1 MKIRKAIPVLM
12 AVGLIFAG
20 QINSANAYF
29 TTYVTAKGG
38 YVVSWEHHEEMTE
51 TFSEWTKYVTIASKA
66 DSVPTFIRVKV
77 FGDTKYDLKIMGNDW
92 EYNPADDFYYYKKDL
107 QGGQITTPLS
117 VKISNIPVS
126 PREGDNFNVVV
137 VYESIVAE
145 YEFAVNENESDENE
159 SDEKQKRIV
168 IKNPMECDWQDTLGS
183 GVVANAEYNTE
194 DTVVN
199 DGDTTGGEA
208 DE

>member
-66 DSVPTFIRVKV
+66 DSVPTFIRVKA

-145 YEFAVNENESDENE
+145 YNQDGS
-159 SDEKQKRIV
+159 
-168 IKNPMECDWQDTLGS
+168 IKNPMECNWQDKLGT
-183 GVVANAEYNTE
+183 GIAAQAEYSTE
-194 DTVVN
+194 GAEQTDEN
-199 DGDTTGGEA
+199 TTGGEA
-208 DE
+208 NE